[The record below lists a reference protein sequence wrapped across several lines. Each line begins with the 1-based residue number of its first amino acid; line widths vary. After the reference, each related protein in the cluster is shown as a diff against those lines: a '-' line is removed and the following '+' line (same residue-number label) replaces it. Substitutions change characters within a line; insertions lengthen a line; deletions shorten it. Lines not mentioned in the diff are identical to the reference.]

1 MQKLRVVVSVL
12 QLRRDGDTKHHK
24 FGSGCILD
32 QPCSKDKSE
41 PTEGAVGL

>member
-12 QLRRDGDTKHHK
+12 QLSKHHK

-41 PTEGAVGL
+41 LTEGMVGL